1 MRSAGTARQDSI
13 TPLGKFSRPYGNKVV
28 MATIRFPE
36 GFLWGT
42 ASASYQIEGAW
53 NEDGKGESIWDRF
66 CHTPGK
72 IKNHDTGDVACDF
85 YHRYPEDI
93 ALMAEMGLNAARI
106 SLSWPRI
113 IPEGYGKVNQK
124 GIDFYNRVIDEL
136 LHHGLR
142 PFVTLY
148 HWDLPQTL
156 EDAGGWPKRELAEYY
171 RDYAE
176 LVAQSFGDRVKHW
189 IVFNEPWVF
198 TVLGYLLGI
207 HAPGRSE
214 PTQALRA
221 THVVNLAQGMAVR
234 ALREHGRPEAV
245 GTAFSM
251 QPCYPKSDTPE
262 DRAATERFSRFL
274 NFWFLEPVMNGRYPE
289 VFLNGSNEDL
299 LEIRP
304 GDMEIARAPLDF
316 IGINLYTRAFVA
328 HDPNEPRLGARQVPA
343 DEGTELTDFKW
354 EVYPPALSRMILDVT
369 REFGRLP
376 IYVTENGCSYGE
388 EPGADGKVH
397 DQRRI
402 SFLRRY
408 ITEMGRAIEQGADV
422 RGYFHWTF
430 TDNFEWAEG
439 FSQRFG
445 LVYCDFNTQKRIVK
459 DSGNWYAALARSN
472 ALETE

>member
-1 MRSAGTARQDSI
+1 
-13 TPLGKFSRPYGNKVV
+13 
-28 MATIRFPE
+28 MATIRFPA

-42 ASASYQIEGAW
+42 ASSSYQIEGAW
-53 NEDGKGESIWDRF
+53 NQDDKGESIWDRF

-72 IKNHDTGDVACDF
+72 IKNRDTGDLACDF
-85 YHRYPEDI
+85 YHRYAEDI

-113 IPEGYGKVNQK
+113 IPEGRGKVNQR

-136 LHHGLR
+136 LRRGLE

-156 EDAGGWPKRELAEYY
+156 EDGGGWPNRELAEYF
-171 RDYAE
+171 RDYSEIA
-176 LVAQSFGDRVKHW
+176 ARNFGDRVKHW

-207 HAPGRSE
+207 HAPGRRE
-214 PTQALRA
+214 PTEALKA
-221 THVVNLAQGMAVR
+221 MHVVNLAQGMAVR
-234 ALREHGRPEAV
+234 VLRELARPEAI

-251 QPCYPKSDTPE
+251 QPCYPKRDTSD
-262 DRAATERFSRFL
+262 DRAAAERFGRFL

-289 VFLNGSNEDL
+289 IFLSGNNDEL
-299 LEIRP
+299 LGIEP
-304 GDMEIARAPLDF
+304 GDMEIAKAPLDF
-316 IGINLYTRAFVA
+316 IGINLYTRMFVA
-328 HDPNEPRLGARQVPA
+328 HDPDEPNLGVRHASA
-343 DEGTELTDFKW
+343 EEGAELTDFKW

-369 REFGRLP
+369 REFGRPP
-376 IYVTENGCSYGE
+376 IYITENGCSYGE
-388 EPGADGKVH
+388 GPAPDGKVH

-402 SFLRRY
+402 SFLQRY
-408 ITEMGRAIEQGADV
+408 IAEAGRAIEQGADL
-422 RGYFHWTF
+422 RGYFQWTF

-445 LVYCDFNTQKRIVK
+445 AVYCDFKTEKRIVK
-459 DSGNWYAALARSN
+459 DSGHWYSALACSN
-472 ALETE
+472 VLDFDAG